1 MVGRCSWTSRPVQGS
16 LSPGFRGY
24 RLTTNFRLGACGH
37 RGSATVCWIAA
48 WAVFLI
54 PSVAPAQEEEGVAAS
69 REAVAVA
76 QDDAPEA
83 GTDATS
89 HDDGRRTLGK
99 LPINLGRGV
108 VGVFSLENLVP
119 FLGGATA
126 TALAHQIDGGFV
138 PGGDN
143 DFNNF
148 GQGFGNPAIVA
159 GAAAG
164 LFVAGRFVD
173 GSTFR
178 DMSYDLFVATGVT
191 YLYTKAFKMAVDR
204 TRPDQSNHDSFPSG
218 HTSNGFAWAT
228 VLDHHYGWKLGV
240 PMYIVAGFVG
250 VTRVDRGSH
259 FFSDIVAGAAIGF
272 IVGRTITRVN
282 GNPIDGPQLSVM
294 PIVGPSGQRGLAV
307 RIVY

>member
-1 MVGRCSWTSRPVQGS
+1 M
-16 LSPGFRGY
+16 
-24 RLTTNFRLGACGH
+24 
-37 RGSATVCWIAA
+37 VCWILA
-48 WAVFLI
+48 WALLLV
-54 PSVAPAQEEEGVAAS
+54 PSAVLAQEEESAAAS
-69 REAVAVA
+69 GQSPAVA
-76 QDDAPEA
+76 QDEAPEA
-83 GTDATS
+83 GDNRTAN
-89 HDDGRRTLGK
+89 DDGRRTLGK
-99 LPINLGRGV
+99 LPINFGRGV
-108 VGVFSLENLVP
+108 VGVFSLDNLVP
-119 FLGGATA
+119 FLGGVTA
-126 TALAHQIDGGFV
+126 TTLARQIDGGFV
-138 PGGDN
+138 PGNDN

-159 GAAAG
+159 GAVAG
-164 LFVAGRFVD
+164 LFVVGRFVD

-178 DMSYDLFVATGVT
+178 NMSYDLLVATGVN

-259 FFSDIVAGAAIGF
+259 FFSDVVAGAAIGF

-282 GNPIDGPQLSVM
+282 GKPIDGPQLSVM